1 MKLPIQPLALCIA
14 LSACS
19 TPTAETPQPQPD
31 STLASPDKPI
41 ATTIEEVVVTGSH
54 NEPEAAAQ
62 DIATTTQSAR
72 TDHLMRQKSL
82 NGLAFDSNHRGYPIT
97 PPYIRPP
104 VDVHVQPLPDNERYP
119 DADESAVK
127 QVTSHPVSTFSIDVD
142 TAAYANA
149 RRQINGGVLPRA
161 ESVRVEEFINYFN
174 YSYPRPDA
182 SEGPFSIT
190 TEVGPSPWNADR
202 KLMLVGLQGF
212 EVERDELPPANL
224 VFLIDVSGSMNQPN
238 KLGLLKSS
246 MKMLTR
252 GLRPQDS
259 ISIAVYAGAA
269 GEVLAPTSGS
279 DRNKIMDA
287 IDALQAGGSTNG
299 GAGIN
304 LAYSLA
310 KKNFNNDGINRV
322 ILATDGDFNVGT
334 TDVDDLRRL
343 IENKRKSGVSLS
355 VLGFGAGNYNDALMQ
370 ELAQKGNGNA
380 AYIDNVNEAR
390 KVLVDEVGSTLQTI
404 AKDVKIQ
411 VEFNP
416 EQVREYR
423 LIGYE
428 TRALKREDFNNDL
441 VDAGDIGAGHS
452 VTALYELTLAAAVN
466 PSVDD
471 LRYGVKSTTPSQPAG
486 RPTQS
491 LLNAELAHVKLRY
504 KEPDGKR
511 SKLLTRV
518 VKHKQITAELTD
530 TSENFRFAAAASAF
544 GQLLRNS
551 DYTGEF
557 DLDDALALARQSRG
571 SDDFGYRHEFE
582 QLLRTAAELAP
593 LAESGNTVSLQSKLH
608 KPTQVKAIEG

>member
-1 MKLPIQPLALCIA
+1 MKLPIQPLVLCLAI
-14 LSACS
+14 SACS
-19 TPTAETPQPQPD
+19 TPTTETTAPAPQVEALPPKVVKPAPTVLQP
-31 STLASPDKPI
+31 A
-41 ATTIEEVVVTGSH
+41 IEEVVVTGSRR
-54 NEPEAAAQ
+54 NQGASENDASEFTKSISADQLMQNTAANKA
-62 DIATTTQSAR
+62 IISSR
-72 TDHLMRQKSL
+72 HP
-82 NGLAFDSNHRGYPIT
+82 GYPVK

-104 VDVHVQPLPDNERYP
+104 VEVHVQPLPDTERYP
-119 DADESAVK
+119 DAEDNAVK
-127 QVTSHPVSTFSIDVD
+127 QVASHPVSTFSIDVD

-149 RRQINGGVLPRA
+149 RRQINGGQLPRA

-174 YSYPRPDA
+174 YSYPQPELNDA
-182 SEGPFSIT
+182 PFSIT
-190 TEVGPSPWNADR
+190 TEVGPSPWNNDR

-212 EVERDELPPANL
+212 EVEREDLPPANL
-224 VFLIDVSGSMNQPN
+224 VFLIDVSGSMNRPN

-279 DRNKIMDA
+279 DRNKIMEA

-310 KKNFNNDGINRV
+310 KKNFNGEGINRV

-334 TDVDDLRRL
+334 TSTDALRKL
-343 IENKRKSGVSLS
+343 IENKRKSGVSLT

-416 EQVREYR
+416 TLVREYR

-428 TRALKREDFNNDL
+428 TRALNREDFNNDKI
-441 VDAGDIGAGHS
+441 DAGDIGAGHS
-452 VTALYELTLAAAVN
+452 VTALYELTLANAAK
-466 PSVDD
+466 PSVDE
-471 LRYGVKSTTPSQPAG
+471 LRYGSEHTNLSRPAVI
-486 RPTQS
+486 RDEAVRA
-491 LLNAELAHVKLRY
+491 AELAQVKLRY
-504 KEPDGKR
+504 KDPDSTN
-511 SKLLTRV
+511 SKLLTRIV
-518 VKHKQITAELTD
+518 MQNELTSELD
-530 TSENFRFAAAASAF
+530 KTSENFRFAAAASAF
-544 GQLLRNS
+544 GQLLRES
-551 DYTGEF
+551 DYTGNF
-557 DLDDALALARQSRG
+557 RLDDALELARQSRG
-571 SDDFGYRHEFE
+571 TDEFGYRHEFE

-593 LAESGNTVSLQSKLH
+593 LAEHSLAK
-608 KPTQVKAIEG
+608 EG

>member
-1 MKLPIQPLALCIA
+1 MKLPIQPLALCLAI
-14 LSACS
+14 SACS
-19 TPTAETPQPQPD
+19 TPTTENAAPAPEAEALPPRVQQP
-31 STLASPDKPI
+31 A
-41 ATTIEEVVVTGSH
+41 IEEIVVTGSRRDQGVSATDS
-54 NEPEAAAQ
+54 EANVQQISHDQFMSNKAAR
-62 DIATTTQSAR
+62 AR
-72 TDHLMRQKSL
+72 VR
-82 NGLAFDSNHRGYPIT
+82 ASNDFSYSIS

-104 VDVHVQPLPDNERYP
+104 VDVQVQPLPDTERYP
-119 DADESAVK
+119 DAEDSAVK
-127 QVTSHPVSTFSIDVD
+127 QVASHPVSTFSIDVD

-149 RRQINGGVLPRA
+149 RRQINSGLLPRT

-174 YSYPRPDA
+174 YSYPQPDA
-182 SEGPFSIT
+182 NDGPFSIT
-190 TEVGPSPWNADR
+190 TEVGPSPWNNDR

-212 EVERDELPPANL
+212 EVEREELPPANL

-252 GLRPQDS
+252 GLRPKDS

-279 DRNKIMDA
+279 DRNKIMEA

-310 KKNFNNDGINRV
+310 KKNFNQDGINRV

-334 TDVDDLRRL
+334 TSTDALRKL
-343 IENKRKSGVSLS
+343 IENKRKSGVSLT

-416 EQVREYR
+416 ALVREYR

-428 TRALKREDFNNDL
+428 TRALNREDFNNDKI
-441 VDAGDIGAGHS
+441 DAGDIGAGHS
-452 VTALYELTLAAAVN
+452 VTALYELTLANAAK
-466 PSVDD
+466 PSVDE
-471 LRYGVKSTTPSQPAG
+471 LRYGAQHGIPSEPAAVSDDAL
-486 RPTQS
+486 RS
-491 LLNAELAHVKLRY
+491 AELAHVKLRY
-504 KEPDGKR
+504 KEPDSTS

-518 VKHKQITAELTD
+518 VNQNDVTSKLNK

-544 GQLLRNS
+544 GQLLRGS
-551 DYTGEF
+551 DYTGNF
-557 DLDDALALARQSRG
+557 RLDDALELARQSRG
-571 SDDFGYRHEFE
+571 TDEFGYRHEFE

-593 LAESGNTVSLQSKLH
+593 LAEHSLAK
-608 KPTQVKAIEG
+608 EG